1 MIDLTRDIPP
11 VAKNM
16 TDNELNALVAEK
28 IMGLKNVRDLGGRIV
43 YDYPAMYDMKTG
55 KTSFASQEVLDYAN
69 DISAA
74 WQVALKV
81 AAMPGYVVTIH
92 VGDEVW
98 IERAVETDSG
108 NDHLVT
114 WQEVARV
121 GTAEG
126 DARAI
131 CLAALE
137 AMGVQ
142 S

>member
-1 MIDLTRDIPP
+1 
-11 VAKNM
+11 M
-16 TDNELNALVAEK
+16 TDNELSALVAEK
-28 IMGLKNVRDLGGRIV
+28 VMGWELSDRGFYVKGINKPES
-43 YDYPAMYDMKTG
+43 YDTPNNWNP
-55 KTSFASQEVLDYAN
+55 AN
-69 DISAA
+69 DIAPA

-81 AAMPGYVVTIH
+81 AAMPGYTVTIH

-108 NDHLVT
+108 NDHIVT